1 MMTNPTGRITQGQ
14 FSFLPDLSDEEISLQ
29 IKYGLN
35 KGYAWSV
42 EYTDD
47 PHPRNTYW
55 EMYGMP
61 MFDLKDAAG
70 VLMELNACRKT
81 FPNHYI
87 RMMAFDST
95 RGVETIAMSFI
106 VNRPKNE
113 PGFVLERQEVDGRS
127 MRYTTRG
134 YAAGRPEGERYG
146 A

>member
-14 FSFLPDLSDEEISLQ
+14 FSFLPDLTDDEIRAQ
-29 IKYGLN
+29 IAYGLA

-61 MFDLKDAAG
+61 MFDLTDAAG
-70 VLMELNACRKT
+70 VMLELNQCRST
-81 FPNHYI
+81 FPQHYI
-87 RMMAFDST
+87 RLMAFDST
-95 RGVETIAMSFI
+95 RGVESIAMSFI
-106 VNRPKNE
+106 VQRPPHE
-113 PGFVLERQEVDGRS
+113 PGFGLVRQEVDGRTL
-127 MRYTTRG
+127 RYTIHS
-134 YAAGRPEGERYG
+134 YATDKPEGQR